1 MNKPESYIHFLKR
14 IEGYQF
20 ARKVSNHRY
29 TLKEKLRFKFTMLQF
44 EMSRNEYKEY
54 KDEN

>member
-54 KDEN
+54 KNEN